1 MSIFVG
7 LSSNYLLHIAHAYH
21 SSAIKERSVKIQR
34 AVFIVGSPILWSAI
48 STIGGSAFLFACRT
62 WLLTEL
68 GILICTVIA
77 LSLLFS
83 MGFLLAFLSVFGPL
97 PIASSP
103 NSSNLHTCDLLSI
116 FKLLCCRGYI
126 WRDEGNSSVEVRVAE
141 EEDDI
146 LPRTDNNMPHVSD
159 DVDEQSELFLMG
171 EEETGEEEDK
181 SAEWHLNNSAEC

>member
-1 MSIFVG
+1 
-7 LSSNYLLHIAHAYH
+7 
-21 SSAIKERSVKIQR
+21 
-34 AVFIVGSPILWSAI
+34 
-48 STIGGSAFLFACRT
+48 
-62 WLLTEL
+62 
-68 GILICTVIA
+68 
-77 LSLLFS
+77 

-103 NSSNLHTCDLLSI
+103 NSSNLHTCDLLNI
-116 FKLLCCRGYI
+116 FQLPCCSGYI

-146 LPRTDNNMPHVSD
+146 LPRTDNNMSHVSD

-181 SAEWHLNNSAEC
+181 SEEWHLNNSAEC